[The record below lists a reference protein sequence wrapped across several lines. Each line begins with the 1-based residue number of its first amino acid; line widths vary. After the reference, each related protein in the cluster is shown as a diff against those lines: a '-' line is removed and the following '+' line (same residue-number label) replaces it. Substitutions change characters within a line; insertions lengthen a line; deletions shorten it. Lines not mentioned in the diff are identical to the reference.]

1 MGDPE
6 NEINAPL
13 AAGIAASLAPN
24 SPATLLAD
32 LLAVDNVNDLYN
44 LLDTRV
50 NRLQGSDE
58 IITHVTHHLE
68 EIFFAPYSGDN
79 MAAQLTAV
87 RERITADSLLNADQ
101 KAALVAKIPANGQ
114 LVPPTELSD
123 SDLAL
128 IQNRDWNAVDTWVT
142 ANVDAGQ
149 VGGVVAPIADG
160 TIDICGTVYQRMSA
174 SANNNNCLP
183 HSLLTALSA
192 RFRALPQD
200 GKDTVADMFR
210 THIMFK
216 IVDQTFGQ
224 TMNMNRQKS
233 RYRNLTQGVFLTDV
247 DLGKFLTRYNLLG
260 LVKEGDRYSLFNTAA
275 AAAVIAPTNG
285 IFLANQGGGHYEPVR
300 KQDGENYIFT
310 SDVLYNIFDSVPHR
324 ETEVPIVVS
333 SSSSS
338 PSGGLKMPVIDLS
351 NNPNQG
357 PDTSAALAAALV
369 VAATALTASLKS
381 NATISGP
388 QRILQPL
395 PDLLPPEAIDE
406 SRAQKRL
413 YAFVVLKE
421 MPPEGQPIWKL
432 LLLFKDKITV
442 PYGPYNDPTR
452 IESTISNILTRTSNP
467 DPMPLGFKELERSS
481 ERMKSYYTVVIKKPK
496 LQINGTT
503 PPGAFGKIPGET
515 AGPNHWWANLND
527 AGTWLD
533 SLNDR
538 MMVNTIRALLR
549 TLGISVSYP
558 LPDWANKYQNGD
570 TCDTFKDTIK
580 AAVEYSNVARAID
593 DPTLEKYLKL
603 FERKKELMPNAAAY
617 KRLNAINAQLSDYGS
632 GKKSCSG
639 KSASPQED
647 ADILKEKVELE
658 TEKAK
663 LEKELCDTDPNITS
677 ELAEIQGQLDAYY
690 GDHPIYVHKGKD
702 PREPNRMLHVVNP
715 YAAAMYREE
724 TTFATPQSTPGR
736 KEKIYDPAGD
746 MRKKNMQVLNAVVP
760 KELLADKKMTISI
773 LESLWYC
780 GTNPTIS
787 NDPRCF
793 PSRFLGELRDLAE
806 SKIQRSTVKSNKTQ
820 WEWPVIKKIL
830 RALKS
835 GGTGV
840 TFPEMEYIIA
850 EGLPKGVGPLGGP
863 PEEEAKEAPGQ
874 TPAPG
879 QAPAPGQKPPTGQ
892 NPPPGQAPTPGQGSG
907 TQPASERV
915 VKRFTLGVPLGGAA
929 RKPVLPL
936 GLGGMRPMPTN

>member
-1 MGDPE
+1 MGDPA

-13 AAGIAASLAPN
+13 AAGITASLAPN
-24 SPATLLAD
+24 SPDALLAD
-32 LLAVDNVNDLYN
+32 LLAVNNVGDLYH

-50 NRLQGSDE
+50 NQLQGANE
-58 IITHVTHHLE
+58 IITDVVDHLE
-68 EIFFAPYSGDN
+68 NIFFAPYSGDN

-87 RERITADSLLNADQ
+87 RDRITADSLLNADQ
-101 KAALVAKIPANGQ
+101 KAALVAKIPADGQ

-128 IQNRDWNAVDTWVT
+128 IQDRDWNAVDTWVT

-247 DLGKFLTRYNLLG
+247 DLGTFLTRYTLLG
-260 LVKEGDRYSLFNTAA
+260 LVKEGDTYSLFNTAA
-275 AAAVIAPTNG
+275 AAAAIAPTNG

-300 KQDGENYIFT
+300 KQDGENYIFA

-324 ETEVPIVVS
+324 EAGAPIVVS
-333 SSSSS
+333 SSS
-338 PSGGLKMPVIDLS
+338 PPRGGLKMPVIDLS

-369 VAATALTASLKS
+369 VAATALTASLTS

-388 QRILQPL
+388 KRILQPL

-406 SRAQKRL
+406 SRAQKHL

-452 IESTISNILTRTSNP
+452 IESTIANILTRTSNP

-503 PPGAFGKIPGET
+503 PQGAFGKIPGET

-549 TLGISVSYP
+549 ALGVSVSYP
-558 LPDWANKYQNGD
+558 VPDWAKKYQNGD
-570 TCDTFKDTIK
+570 TCDSFKDTIK

-593 DPTLEKYLKL
+593 DPALEKYLKL

-639 KSASPQED
+639 KSDAPQED
-647 ADILKEKVELE
+647 ADILKEKVDLE
-658 TEKAK
+658 AEKAK
-663 LEKELCDTDPNITS
+663 LEKELCDVDPNITS
-677 ELAEIQGQLDAYY
+677 ELAAIQEQLDAYY
-690 GDHPIYVHKGKD
+690 GDHPIIVHKGRD
-702 PREPNRMLHVVNP
+702 SREPNRMLHVVNP

-724 TTFATPQSTPGR
+724 TTFATPQSVPGK
-736 KEKIYDPAGD
+736 KEKIYDPAGE

-760 KELLADKKMTISI
+760 KELIADKKMAISI

-780 GTNPTIS
+780 GTNPSVS

-793 PSRFLGELRDLAE
+793 PSRFLGELRDLTE

-820 WEWPVIKKIL
+820 WEWPMIKKIL
-830 RALKS
+830 LALKS
-835 GGTGV
+835 GGTKV
-840 TFPEMEYIIA
+840 TFPEMDYIIA
-850 EGLPKGVGPLGGP
+850 DGLPKGVAPFGE
-863 PEEEAKEAPGQ
+863 PEGEVLA
-874 TPAPG
+874 
-879 QAPAPGQKPPTGQ
+879 
-892 NPPPGQAPTPGQGSG
+892 PPGQQNPTPGPGQGPGQQNPTPTPGQGQRQA
-907 TQPASERV
+907 TQPAAEKTV
-915 VKRFTLGVPLGGAA
+915 RFTLGVPLGGTT